1 VTKVLDK
8 NDQFIQKMDKEN
20 AKKQELRVK
29 IVELQKTLRETERQ
43 VVEVNLEKN
52 SLSSLVSGE

>member
-1 VTKVLDK
+1 MTKVLDK